1 MAFYIDEGIVIFDR
15 ASRKNPI
22 SMPEEH
28 YHDRHELY
36 FLEQGKTKY
45 FIDSEIFLLKPGDM
59 VFVPKGTF
67 HKTDNQNSPYVERV
81 LLMIGDD
88 VSEHCKKYIDALT
101 KSKLISFPSEQLYK
115 VREILHRIEHEE
127 KRKYDDYLRMQ
138 KLCLEELLITIS
150 RIRLENTVTE
160 FSESY
165 RIIQDA
171 AGYISSNP
179 SADLSLNALAK
190 KFAMCPC
197 HFSKQ
202 FKKVTGIGMNK
213 YVNLMRIAAAEK
225 ILSTTDKPIT
235 EVAMECGFNDSN
247 YFAEVFKKAKGITP
261 KKFSLQCKKDLI
273 INKV

>member
-1 MAFYIDEGIVIFDR
+1 MAYYIDEGIVIFDR
-15 ASRKNPI
+15 ASRKNPV

-28 YHDRHELY
+28 YHNKHELY

-45 FIDSEIFLLKPGDM
+45 FIGSEIFLLKPGDM

-67 HKTDNQNSPYVERV
+67 HKTDNRNDDYVERV
-81 LLMIGDD
+81 LLMIDD
-88 VSEHCKKYIDALT
+88 EISAHCQRYIDELT
-101 KSKLISFPSEQLYK
+101 ESKLVRFPSDQVYK
-115 VREILHRIEHEE
+115 VREILHRMEHEE
-127 KRKYDDYLRMQ
+127 KRKYDGYLQMQ

-150 RIRLENTVTE
+150 RIRLSGAVTE

-179 SADLSLNALAK
+179 SADLSLNALSR
-190 KFAMCPC
+190 KFAMSPS

-202 FKKVTGIGMNK
+202 FKKVTGVGMNE

-225 ILSTTDKPIT
+225 LLTDTNKPIT
-235 EVAMECGFNDSN
+235 DVALECGFNDSN
-247 YFAEVFKKAKGITP
+247 YFASVFKKAKGITP
-261 KKFSLQCKKDLI
+261 KKFSLQYKNQLDFS
-273 INKV
+273 